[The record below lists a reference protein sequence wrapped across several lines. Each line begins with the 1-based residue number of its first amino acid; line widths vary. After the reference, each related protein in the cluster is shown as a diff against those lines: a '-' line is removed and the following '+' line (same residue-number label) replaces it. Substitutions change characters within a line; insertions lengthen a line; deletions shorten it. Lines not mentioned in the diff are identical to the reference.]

1 MKPTRSTRSNFGAGG
16 VYACRCCAHNT
27 RSTGRGDNENAQLCA
42 VCYDLS
48 GESNSISDTGELYGS
63 VGSVRADLDK
73 LAARV
78 GADRARSL
86 FPDVAA
92 HLDAAA

>member
-1 MKPTRSTRSNFGAGG
+1 MKRSTSSNFGKSGT
-16 VYACRCCAHNT
+16 YACRCCQHVT
-27 RSTGRGDNENAQLCA
+27 RSTGRGDNENAEMCA
-42 VCYDLS
+42 ICYDLA

-63 VGSVRADLDK
+63 AGSVRADLDK

-78 GADRARSL
+78 GADRARAL

-92 HLDAAA
+92 HLDAAV